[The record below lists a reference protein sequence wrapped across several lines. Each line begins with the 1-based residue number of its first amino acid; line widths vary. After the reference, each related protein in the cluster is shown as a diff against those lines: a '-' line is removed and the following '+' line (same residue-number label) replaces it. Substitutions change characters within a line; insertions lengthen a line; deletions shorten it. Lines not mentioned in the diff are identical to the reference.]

1 MQLTPLQ
8 RLSSSYAFVYL
19 RGNKVAVFW
28 IGILA
33 AIWLIAALAPV
44 VATHDPL
51 KQSADL
57 LEGPSTRHWMG
68 TDEFGRDL
76 FSRIVYGGRISLS
89 VGIIAVTIA
98 VLAGSTL
105 GLIAGY
111 TGRVVDTVIMRFIDG
126 LMAFPS
132 IILAILIM
140 AVLGP
145 SLVNVMIAVGI
156 SAVPWYAR
164 TVRGSALSVMQSQF
178 VESAQAVGA
187 SGGRIVVRH
196 ILPNVAAPIIV
207 LGTLGMATS
216 ILAIAGLSFLG
227 LGAHPPSPEWGAMLS
242 SARTYMGRASW
253 YAAFPGL
260 AIMVSVLAMNIIGD
274 ALRDILDPRLRGSIG
289 GGERG

>member
-8 RLSSSYAFVYL
+8 RLSGSYALVYL
-19 RGNKVAVFW
+19 RSNKVAVFW
-28 IGILA
+28 MGVLA

-98 VLAGSTL
+98 VLAGSAL
-105 GLIAGY
+105 GLVAGY

-164 TVRGSALSVMQSQF
+164 TVRGSTLSVMQSQF

-187 SGGRIVVRH
+187 SAGRIVIRH

-289 GGERG
+289 SGDRG

>member
-1 MQLTPLQ
+1 MRTTRISRLT
-8 RLSSSYAFVYL
+8 SSYAVIYL
-19 RGNKVAVFW
+19 RGNKVAVVW
-28 IGILA
+28 IVVLI
-33 AIWLIAALAPV
+33 AIWLMAILAPV

-57 LEGPSTRHWMG
+57 LESPSTRHWMG

-89 VGIIAVTIA
+89 VGIIAVSIA

-111 TGRVVDTVIMRFIDG
+111 TGGLIDTGIMRFIDG

-145 SLVNVMIAVGI
+145 SLVNLMIAVGI

-164 TVRGSALSVMQSQF
+164 TVRGSTLSVKQTQY
-178 VESAQAVGA
+178 VESALAVGA
-187 SGGRIVVRH
+187 SARRIIWRH

-274 ALRDILDPRLRGSIG
+274 ALRDILDPRLRGNSG
-289 GGERG
+289 GGTHR

>member
-1 MQLTPLQ
+1 MNRAWARNAAT
-8 RLSSSYAFVYL
+8 YL
-19 RGNKVAVFW
+19 RHNKVASLW
-28 IGILA
+28 IGVLLS
-33 AIWLIAALAPV
+33 IWLIALFAPL
-44 VATHDPL
+44 VATHEPL

-57 LEGPSTRHWMG
+57 LQPPSRSHWMG

-89 VGIIAVTIA
+89 VGIIAVSIA
-98 VLAGSTL
+98 VVVGSSL
-105 GLIAGY
+105 GLLSGY
-111 TGRVVDTVIMRFIDG
+111 VGGFIDNAIMRFIDG

-145 SLVNVMIAVGI
+145 SLVNLMIAVGI

-164 TVRGSALSVMQSQF
+164 TVRGSTLQVKETQY

-187 SGGRIVVRH
+187 GTLRIIRRH
-196 ILPNVAAPIIV
+196 VLPNVAAPIIV

-227 LGAHPPSPEWGAMLS
+227 LGARPPSPEWGAMLS
-242 SARTYMGRASW
+242 SARTYMGRAGW
-253 YAAFPGL
+253 YATFPGL

-289 GGERG
+289 VGQR

>member
-1 MQLTPLQ
+1 MNKAWVANT
-8 RLSSSYAFVYL
+8 AAYL
-19 RGNKVAVFW
+19 RHNKVASLW
-28 IGILA
+28 IGVLV
-33 AIWLIAALAPV
+33 AIWLVVLFAPL
-44 VATHDPL
+44 VATHEPL

-57 LEGPSTRHWMG
+57 LQPPSRSHWMG

-98 VLAGSTL
+98 VLVGSTL
-105 GLIAGY
+105 GLLSGY
-111 TGRVVDTVIMRFIDG
+111 VGGLIDTAIMRFIDG

-145 SLVNVMIAVGI
+145 SLVNLMIAVGI

-164 TVRGSALSVMQSQF
+164 TVRGSTLQVKQTQY
-178 VESAQAVGA
+178 VESSQAVGA
-187 SGGRIVVRH
+187 GTLRIMRRH

-227 LGAHPPSPEWGAMLS
+227 LGARPPSPEWGAMLS

-253 YAAFPGL
+253 YATFPGL
-260 AIMVSVLAMNIIGD
+260 AIMISVLAMNIIGD

-289 GGERG
+289 VGQR

>member
-1 MQLTPLQ
+1 MPVTLLQ
-8 RLSSSYAFVYL
+8 RLTGSYAVIYL

-28 IGILA
+28 IGVLA
-33 AIWLIAALAPV
+33 AIWAIAALAPV

-51 KQSADL
+51 RQSADL
-57 LEGPSTRHWMG
+57 LEGPSAKHWMG

-105 GLIAGY
+105 GLVAGY
-111 TGRVVDTVIMRFIDG
+111 LGGIVDTILMRFIDG

-145 SLVNVMIAVGI
+145 NLVNVMIAVGI

-164 TVRGSALSVMQSQF
+164 TVRGSTLSVMQAQF
-178 VESAQAVGA
+178 VESAKAVGS
-187 SGGRIVVRH
+187 SGGRIIVRH

-289 GGERG
+289 GGARG

>member
-1 MQLTPLQ
+1 MPVTLLQ
-8 RLSSSYAFVYL
+8 RLTGSYAVIYL

-28 IGILA
+28 IGVLA
-33 AIWLIAALAPV
+33 AIWAIAALAPV

-51 KQSADL
+51 RQSADL
-57 LEGPSTRHWMG
+57 LEGPSAKHWMG

-111 TGRVVDTVIMRFIDG
+111 LGGIVDTILMRFIDG

-145 SLVNVMIAVGI
+145 NLVNVMIAVGI

-164 TVRGSALSVMQSQF
+164 TVRGSTLSVMQAQF
-178 VESAQAVGA
+178 VESAKAVGS
-187 SGGRIVVRH
+187 SGGRIIVRH

-289 GGERG
+289 GGARG

>member
-1 MQLTPLQ
+1 MPVTLLQ
-8 RLSSSYAFVYL
+8 RLTGSYAVIYL

-28 IGILA
+28 IGVLA
-33 AIWLIAALAPV
+33 AIWAIAALAPV

-51 KQSADL
+51 RQSADL
-57 LEGPSTRHWMG
+57 LEGPSARHWMG

-111 TGRVVDTVIMRFIDG
+111 LGGIVDTILMRFIDG

-145 SLVNVMIAVGI
+145 NLVNVMIAVGI

-164 TVRGSALSVMQSQF
+164 TVRGSTLSVMQAQF
-178 VESAQAVGA
+178 VESAKAVGS
-187 SGGRIVVRH
+187 SGGRIIVRH

-289 GGERG
+289 GGARG

>member
-1 MQLTPLQ
+1 MANT
-8 RLSSSYAFVYL
+8 ATYL
-19 RGNKVAVFW
+19 RHNKVASLW
-28 IGILA
+28 IVILA
-33 AIWLIAALAPV
+33 AIWLIALFAPL
-44 VATHDPL
+44 VATHEPL

-57 LEGPSTRHWMG
+57 LQPPSASHWMG

-89 VGIIAVTIA
+89 VGIIAVAIA
-98 VLAGSTL
+98 VLVGSTL
-105 GLIAGY
+105 GLLSGY
-111 TGRVVDTVIMRFIDG
+111 VGGLIDTAIMRFIDG

-145 SLVNVMIAVGI
+145 SLVNLMIAVGI

-164 TVRGSALSVMQSQF
+164 TVRGSTLQVKQTQY
-178 VESAQAVGA
+178 VESSQAVGA
-187 SGGRIVVRH
+187 GTLRIIWRH

-227 LGAHPPSPEWGAMLS
+227 LGARPPSPEWGAMLS

-253 YAAFPGL
+253 YATFPGV
-260 AIMVSVLAMNIIGD
+260 AIMISVLAMNIIGD

-289 GGERG
+289 VGQR

>member
-1 MQLTPLQ
+1 MNRAWVTNT
-8 RLSSSYAFVYL
+8 AIYL
-19 RGNKVAVFW
+19 RYNKVASLW
-28 IGILA
+28 IVILA
-33 AIWLIAALAPV
+33 AIWLIALFAPL
-44 VATHDPL
+44 VATHEPL

-57 LEGPSTRHWMG
+57 LQPPSTSHWMG

-98 VLAGSTL
+98 VLVGSTL
-105 GLIAGY
+105 GLMSGY
-111 TGRVVDTVIMRFIDG
+111 VGGLIDTAIMRFIDG

-145 SLVNVMIAVGI
+145 SLVNLMIAVGI

-164 TVRGSALSVMQSQF
+164 TVRGSTLQVKQTQY
-178 VESAQAVGA
+178 VESSQAVGA
-187 SGGRIVVRH
+187 GTLRIMRRH

-227 LGAHPPSPEWGAMLS
+227 LGARPPSPEWGAMLS
-242 SARTYMGRASW
+242 SARTYMGRAGW
-253 YAAFPGL
+253 YATFPGL
-260 AIMVSVLAMNIIGD
+260 AIMISVLAMNIIGD

-289 GGERG
+289 VGQR

>member
-1 MQLTPLQ
+1 MPVTLLQ
-8 RLSSSYAFVYL
+8 RLTGSYAVIYL

-28 IGILA
+28 IGVLA
-33 AIWLIAALAPV
+33 AIWAIAALAPV

-51 KQSADL
+51 RQSADL
-57 LEGPSTRHWMG
+57 LEGPSAKHWMG

-105 GLIAGY
+105 GLVAGY
-111 TGRVVDTVIMRFIDG
+111 LGGIVDTILMRFIDG

-145 SLVNVMIAVGI
+145 NLVNVMIAVGI

-164 TVRGSALSVMQSQF
+164 TVRGSTLSVMQAQF
-178 VESAQAVGA
+178 VESAKAVGS
-187 SGGRIVVRH
+187 SGGRIIIRH

-289 GGERG
+289 GGARG

>member
-1 MQLTPLQ
+1 MTN
-8 RLSSSYAFVYL
+8 AATYL
-19 RGNKVAVFW
+19 RYNKVASLW
-28 IGILA
+28 IVILA
-33 AIWLIAALAPV
+33 AIWLIALFAPL
-44 VATHDPL
+44 VATHEPL

-57 LEGPSTRHWMG
+57 LQPPSTSHWMG

-98 VLAGSTL
+98 VLVGSTL
-105 GLIAGY
+105 GLISGY
-111 TGRVVDTVIMRFIDG
+111 VGGLIDTAIMRFIDG

-145 SLVNVMIAVGI
+145 SLVNLMIAVGI

-164 TVRGSALSVMQSQF
+164 TVRGSTLQVKQTQY
-178 VESAQAVGA
+178 VESSQAVGA
-187 SGGRIVVRH
+187 GMLRIMRRH

-227 LGAHPPSPEWGAMLS
+227 LGARPPSPEWGAMLS
-242 SARTYMGRASW
+242 SARTYMGRAGW
-253 YAAFPGL
+253 YATFPGL
-260 AIMVSVLAMNIIGD
+260 AIMISVLAMNIIGD

-289 GGERG
+289 VGQR

>member
-1 MQLTPLQ
+1 MPVTLLQ
-8 RLSSSYAFVYL
+8 RLTGSYAVIYL

-28 IGILA
+28 IGVLA
-33 AIWLIAALAPV
+33 AIWAIAALAPV

-51 KQSADL
+51 RQSADL
-57 LEGPSTRHWMG
+57 LEGPSAKHWMG

-111 TGRVVDTVIMRFIDG
+111 LGGLVDTILMRFIDG

-145 SLVNVMIAVGI
+145 NLVNVMIAVGI

-164 TVRGSALSVMQSQF
+164 TVRGSTLSVMQAQF
-178 VESAQAVGA
+178 VESAKAVGS
-187 SGGRIVVRH
+187 SGGRIIVRH

-227 LGAHPPSPEWGAMLS
+227 LGAHPPSPEWGRCCRRRV
-242 SARTYMGRASW
+242 RTWAGRA
-253 YAAFPGL
+253 GT
-260 AIMVSVLAMNIIGD
+260 
-274 ALRDILDPRLRGSIG
+274 PRSRG
-289 GGERG
+289 

>member
-1 MQLTPLQ
+1 MSKAWVANT
-8 RLSSSYAFVYL
+8 ATYL
-19 RGNKVAVFW
+19 RHNKIASLW
-28 IGILA
+28 IVILA
-33 AIWLIAALAPV
+33 AIWLVALFAPL
-44 VATHDPL
+44 VATHEPL

-57 LEGPSTRHWMG
+57 LQPPSASHWMG

-89 VGIIAVTIA
+89 VGIIAVAIA
-98 VLAGSTL
+98 VLVGSTL
-105 GLIAGY
+105 GLLSGY
-111 TGRVVDTVIMRFIDG
+111 VGGLIDTAIMRFIDG

-145 SLVNVMIAVGI
+145 SLVNLMIAVGI

-164 TVRGSALSVMQSQF
+164 TVRGSTLQVKQTQY
-178 VESAQAVGA
+178 VESSQAVGA
-187 SGGRIVVRH
+187 GTLRIIWRH

-227 LGAHPPSPEWGAMLS
+227 LGARPPSPEWGAMLS

-253 YAAFPGL
+253 YATFPGV
-260 AIMVSVLAMNIIGD
+260 AIMISVLAMNIIGD

-289 GGERG
+289 VGQR

>member
-1 MQLTPLQ
+1 MNRAWVAST
-8 RLSSSYAFVYL
+8 ATYL
-19 RGNKVAVFW
+19 RHNKVASLW
-28 IGILA
+28 IVILA
-33 AIWLIAALAPV
+33 AIWLIALFAPL
-44 VATHDPL
+44 VATHEPL
-51 KQSADL
+51 KQSSDL
-57 LEGPSTRHWMG
+57 LQPPSTSHWMG

-98 VLAGSTL
+98 VLVGSTL
-105 GLIAGY
+105 GLLSGY
-111 TGRVVDTVIMRFIDG
+111 VGGLIDTVIMRFIDG

-140 AVLGP
+140 AMLGP
-145 SLVNVMIAVGI
+145 SLVNLMIAVGI

-164 TVRGSALSVMQSQF
+164 TVRGSTLQVKQTQY
-178 VESAQAVGA
+178 VESSLAVGA
-187 SGGRIVVRH
+187 GTLRIMRRH
-196 ILPNVAAPIIV
+196 VLPNVAAPIIV

-227 LGAHPPSPEWGAMLS
+227 LGARPPSPEWGAMLS

-253 YAAFPGL
+253 YATFPGL
-260 AIMVSVLAMNIIGD
+260 AIMISVLAMNIIGD

-289 GGERG
+289 VGQR

>member
-1 MQLTPLQ
+1 MRVTLLN
-8 RLSSSYAFVYL
+8 RVAGSYAVIYL

-28 IGILA
+28 IGVLA
-33 AIWLIAALAPV
+33 AIWAIAALAPV

-51 KQSADL
+51 RQSADL
-57 LEGPSTRHWMG
+57 LEGPSAKHWMG

-111 TGRVVDTVIMRFIDG
+111 LGGIVDTILMRFIDG

-145 SLVNVMIAVGI
+145 NLVNVMIAVGI

-164 TVRGSALSVMQSQF
+164 TVRGSTLSVMQAQF
-178 VESAQAVGA
+178 VESAKAVGS
-187 SGGRIVVRH
+187 SGGRIIVRH

-289 GGERG
+289 GGTRA

>member
-1 MQLTPLQ
+1 MNKAWVANT
-8 RLSSSYAFVYL
+8 AAYL
-19 RGNKVAVFW
+19 RHNKVASFW
-28 IGILA
+28 IGVLV
-33 AIWLIAALAPV
+33 AIWLVVLFAPL
-44 VATHDPL
+44 VATHEPL

-57 LEGPSTRHWMG
+57 LEPPSRSHWMG

-98 VLAGSTL
+98 VLVGSTL
-105 GLIAGY
+105 GLMSGY
-111 TGRVVDTVIMRFIDG
+111 VGGLIDTAIMRFIDG

-145 SLVNVMIAVGI
+145 SLVNLMIAVGI

-164 TVRGSALSVMQSQF
+164 TVRGSTLQVKQTQY
-178 VESAQAVGA
+178 VESSQAVGA
-187 SGGRIVVRH
+187 GTLRIMWRH

-227 LGAHPPSPEWGAMLS
+227 LGARPPSPEWGAMLS

-253 YAAFPGL
+253 YATFPGL
-260 AIMVSVLAMNIIGD
+260 AIMISVLAMNIIGD

-289 GGERG
+289 VGQR

>member
-1 MQLTPLQ
+1 MNRAWVAST
-8 RLSSSYAFVYL
+8 ATYL
-19 RGNKVAVFW
+19 RHNKVASLW
-28 IGILA
+28 IVILA
-33 AIWLIAALAPV
+33 AIWLIALFAPL
-44 VATHDPL
+44 VATHEPL

-57 LEGPSTRHWMG
+57 LQPPSTSHWMG

-98 VLAGSTL
+98 VLVGSTL
-105 GLIAGY
+105 GLLSGY
-111 TGRVVDTVIMRFIDG
+111 VGGLIDTVIMRFIDG

-140 AVLGP
+140 AMLGP
-145 SLVNVMIAVGI
+145 SLVNLMIAVGI

-164 TVRGSALSVMQSQF
+164 TVRGSTLQVKQTQY
-178 VESAQAVGA
+178 VESSLAVGA
-187 SGGRIVVRH
+187 GTFRIMRRH
-196 ILPNVAAPIIV
+196 VLPNVAAPIIV

-227 LGAHPPSPEWGAMLS
+227 LGARPPSPEWGAMLS
-242 SARTYMGRASW
+242 SARTYMGRAGW
-253 YAAFPGL
+253 YATFPGL
-260 AIMVSVLAMNIIGD
+260 AIMISVLAMNIIGD

-289 GGERG
+289 VGQR

>member
-1 MQLTPLQ
+1 MNKAWAANT
-8 RLSSSYAFVYL
+8 AAYL
-19 RGNKVAVFW
+19 RHNKVASFW
-28 IGILA
+28 IGVLV
-33 AIWLIAALAPV
+33 AIWLIVLFAPL
-44 VATHDPL
+44 VATHEPL

-57 LEGPSTRHWMG
+57 LQPPSRSHWMG

-89 VGIIAVTIA
+89 VGIIAVSIA
-98 VLAGSTL
+98 VLVGSTL
-105 GLIAGY
+105 GLLSGY
-111 TGRVVDTVIMRFIDG
+111 VGGFIDTVIMRFIDG

-145 SLVNVMIAVGI
+145 SLVNLMIAVGI

-164 TVRGSALSVMQSQF
+164 TVRGSTLQVKQTQY
-178 VESAQAVGA
+178 VESSQAVGA
-187 SGGRIVVRH
+187 GTLRIMWRH

-227 LGAHPPSPEWGAMLS
+227 LGARPPSPEWGAMLS
-242 SARTYMGRASW
+242 SARTYMGRAGW
-253 YAAFPGL
+253 YATFPGL
-260 AIMVSVLAMNIIGD
+260 AIMISVLAMNIIGD

-289 GGERG
+289 VGQR

>member
-1 MQLTPLQ
+1 MTNT
-8 RLSSSYAFVYL
+8 AIYL
-19 RGNKVAVFW
+19 RYNKVASLW
-28 IGILA
+28 IVILA
-33 AIWLIAALAPV
+33 AIWLIALFAPL
-44 VATHDPL
+44 VATHEPL

-57 LEGPSTRHWMG
+57 LQPPSTSHWMG

-98 VLAGSTL
+98 VLVGSTL
-105 GLIAGY
+105 GLMSGY
-111 TGRVVDTVIMRFIDG
+111 VGGLIDTAIMRFIDG

-145 SLVNVMIAVGI
+145 SLVNLMIAVGI

-164 TVRGSALSVMQSQF
+164 TVRGSTLQVKQTQY
-178 VESAQAVGA
+178 VESSQAVGA
-187 SGGRIVVRH
+187 GTLRIMRRH

-227 LGAHPPSPEWGAMLS
+227 LGARPPSPELGAMLS
-242 SARTYMGRASW
+242 SARTYMGRAGW
-253 YAAFPGL
+253 YATFPGL
-260 AIMVSVLAMNIIGD
+260 AIMISVLAMNIIGD

-289 GGERG
+289 VGQR

>member
-1 MQLTPLQ
+1 MPVTLLQ
-8 RLSSSYAFVYL
+8 RLTGSYAVIYL

-28 IGILA
+28 IGVLA
-33 AIWLIAALAPV
+33 AIWAIAALAPV

-51 KQSADL
+51 RQSADL
-57 LEGPSTRHWMG
+57 LEGPSARHWMG

-111 TGRVVDTVIMRFIDG
+111 LGGIVDTILMRFIDG

-145 SLVNVMIAVGI
+145 NLVNVMIAVGI

-164 TVRGSALSVMQSQF
+164 TVRGSTLSVMQAQF
-178 VESAQAVGA
+178 VESAKAVGS
-187 SGGRIVVRH
+187 SGGRIIIRH

-289 GGERG
+289 GGARG

>member
-1 MQLTPLQ
+1 MSKAWVANT
-8 RLSSSYAFVYL
+8 ATYL
-19 RGNKVAVFW
+19 RHNKVASLW
-28 IGILA
+28 IVILA
-33 AIWLIAALAPV
+33 AIWLIALFAPL
-44 VATHDPL
+44 VATHEPL

-57 LEGPSTRHWMG
+57 LQPPSASHWMG

-89 VGIIAVTIA
+89 VGIIAVAIA
-98 VLAGSTL
+98 VLVGSTL
-105 GLIAGY
+105 GLLSGY
-111 TGRVVDTVIMRFIDG
+111 VGGLIDTAIMRFIDG

-145 SLVNVMIAVGI
+145 SLVNLMIAVGI

-164 TVRGSALSVMQSQF
+164 TVRGSTLQVKQTQY
-178 VESAQAVGA
+178 VESSQAVGA
-187 SGGRIVVRH
+187 GTLRIIWRH

-227 LGAHPPSPEWGAMLS
+227 LGARPPSPEWGAMLS

-253 YAAFPGL
+253 YATFPGV
-260 AIMVSVLAMNIIGD
+260 AIMISVLAMNIIGD

-289 GGERG
+289 VGQR

>member
-1 MQLTPLQ
+1 MRVTLLN
-8 RLSSSYAFVYL
+8 RVAGSYAVIYL

-28 IGILA
+28 IGVLA
-33 AIWLIAALAPV
+33 AIWAIAALAPV

-51 KQSADL
+51 RQSADL
-57 LEGPSTRHWMG
+57 LEGPSAKHWMG

-111 TGRVVDTVIMRFIDG
+111 LGGIVDTILMRFIDG

-145 SLVNVMIAVGI
+145 NLVNVMIAVGI

-164 TVRGSALSVMQSQF
+164 TVRGSTLSVMQAQF
-178 VESAQAVGA
+178 VESAKAVGS
-187 SGGRIVVRH
+187 SGGRIIVRH

-289 GGERG
+289 GGARG

>member
-1 MQLTPLQ
+1 MNRAWVTNT
-8 RLSSSYAFVYL
+8 ATYL
-19 RGNKVAVFW
+19 RYNKVASLW
-28 IGILA
+28 IVILA
-33 AIWLIAALAPV
+33 AIWLIALFAPL
-44 VATHDPL
+44 VATHEPL

-57 LEGPSTRHWMG
+57 LQPPSTSHWMG

-98 VLAGSTL
+98 VLVGSTL
-105 GLIAGY
+105 GLMSGY
-111 TGRVVDTVIMRFIDG
+111 VGGLIDTAIMRFIDG

-145 SLVNVMIAVGI
+145 SLVNLMIAVGI

-164 TVRGSALSVMQSQF
+164 TVRGSTLQVKQTQY
-178 VESAQAVGA
+178 VESSQAVGA
-187 SGGRIVVRH
+187 GMLRIMWRH

-227 LGAHPPSPEWGAMLS
+227 LGARPPSPEWGAMLS
-242 SARTYMGRASW
+242 SARTYMGRAGW
-253 YAAFPGL
+253 YATFPGL
-260 AIMVSVLAMNIIGD
+260 AIMISVLAMNIIGD

-289 GGERG
+289 VGQR

>member
-1 MQLTPLQ
+1 MNKAWAANT
-8 RLSSSYAFVYL
+8 AAYL
-19 RGNKVAVFW
+19 RHNKVASFW
-28 IGILA
+28 IGVLV
-33 AIWLIAALAPV
+33 AIWLIVLFAPL
-44 VATHDPL
+44 VATHEPL

-57 LEGPSTRHWMG
+57 LQPPSRSHWMG

-98 VLAGSTL
+98 VLVGSTL
-105 GLIAGY
+105 GLLSGY
-111 TGRVVDTVIMRFIDG
+111 VGGFIDTVIMRFIDG

-145 SLVNVMIAVGI
+145 SLVNLMIAVGI

-164 TVRGSALSVMQSQF
+164 TVRGSTLQVKQTQY
-178 VESAQAVGA
+178 VESSQAVGA
-187 SGGRIVVRH
+187 GTLRIMRRH

-227 LGAHPPSPEWGAMLS
+227 LGARPPSPEWGAMLS
-242 SARTYMGRASW
+242 SARTYMGRAGW
-253 YAAFPGL
+253 YATFPGL
-260 AIMVSVLAMNIIGD
+260 AIMISVLAMNIIGD

-289 GGERG
+289 VGQR

>member
-1 MQLTPLQ
+1 MRVTLLN
-8 RLSSSYAFVYL
+8 RVAGSYAVIYL

-28 IGILA
+28 IGVLA
-33 AIWLIAALAPV
+33 AIWAIAALAPV

-51 KQSADL
+51 RQSADL
-57 LEGPSTRHWMG
+57 LEGPSAKHWMG

-111 TGRVVDTVIMRFIDG
+111 LGGIVDTILMRFIDG

-145 SLVNVMIAVGI
+145 NLVNVMIAVGI

-164 TVRGSALSVMQSQF
+164 TVRGSTLSVMQAQF
-178 VESAQAVGA
+178 VESAKAVGS
-187 SGGRIVVRH
+187 SGGRIIIRH

-289 GGERG
+289 GGARG

>member
-1 MQLTPLQ
+1 MPVTLLQ
-8 RLSSSYAFVYL
+8 RLTGSYAVIYL

-28 IGILA
+28 IGVLA
-33 AIWLIAALAPV
+33 AIWAIAALAPV

-51 KQSADL
+51 RQSADL
-57 LEGPSTRHWMG
+57 LEGPSAKHWMG

-111 TGRVVDTVIMRFIDG
+111 LGGIVDTILMRFIDG

-145 SLVNVMIAVGI
+145 NLVNVMIAVGI

-164 TVRGSALSVMQSQF
+164 TVRGSTLSVMQAQF
-178 VESAQAVGA
+178 VESAKAVGS
-187 SGGRIVVRH
+187 SGGRIVIRH

-289 GGERG
+289 GGARG

>member
-1 MQLTPLQ
+1 M
-8 RLSSSYAFVYL
+8 
-19 RGNKVAVFW
+19 
-28 IGILA
+28 
-33 AIWLIAALAPV
+33 
-44 VATHDPL
+44 
-51 KQSADL
+51 
-57 LEGPSTRHWMG
+57 
-68 TDEFGRDL
+68 
-76 FSRIVYGGRISLS
+76 YGGRISLS

-111 TGRVVDTVIMRFIDG
+111 LGGIVDTILMRFIDG

-145 SLVNVMIAVGI
+145 NLVNVMIAVGI

-164 TVRGSALSVMQSQF
+164 TVRGSTLSVMQAQF
-178 VESAQAVGA
+178 VESAKAVG
-187 SGGRIVVRH
+187 SSDGRIVIRH

-289 GGERG
+289 GGARG

>member
-1 MQLTPLQ
+1 MPVTLLQ
-8 RLSSSYAFVYL
+8 RLTGSYAVIYL

-28 IGILA
+28 IGVLA
-33 AIWLIAALAPV
+33 AIWAIAALAPV

-51 KQSADL
+51 RQSADL
-57 LEGPSTRHWMG
+57 LEGPSAKHWMG

-111 TGRVVDTVIMRFIDG
+111 LGGLVDTILMRFIDG

-145 SLVNVMIAVGI
+145 NLVNVMIAVGI

-164 TVRGSALSVMQSQF
+164 TVRGSTLSVMQAQF
-178 VESAQAVGA
+178 VESAKAVGS
-187 SGGRIVVRH
+187 SGGRIIIRH

-289 GGERG
+289 GGARG

>member
-1 MQLTPLQ
+1 MTNT
-8 RLSSSYAFVYL
+8 AIYL
-19 RGNKVAVFW
+19 RYNKVASLW
-28 IGILA
+28 IVILA
-33 AIWLIAALAPV
+33 AIWLIALFAPL
-44 VATHDPL
+44 VATHEPL

-57 LEGPSTRHWMG
+57 LQPPSTSHWMG

-98 VLAGSTL
+98 VLVGSTL
-105 GLIAGY
+105 GLMSGY
-111 TGRVVDTVIMRFIDG
+111 VGGLIDTAIMRFIDG

-145 SLVNVMIAVGI
+145 SLVNLMIAVGI

-164 TVRGSALSVMQSQF
+164 TVRGSTLQVKQTQY
-178 VESAQAVGA
+178 VESSQAVGA
-187 SGGRIVVRH
+187 GTLRIMRRH

-227 LGAHPPSPEWGAMLS
+227 LGARPPSPEWGAMLS
-242 SARTYMGRASW
+242 SARTYMGRAGW
-253 YAAFPGL
+253 YATFPGL
-260 AIMVSVLAMNIIGD
+260 AIMISVLAMNIIGD

-289 GGERG
+289 VGQR

>member
-1 MQLTPLQ
+1 MPVTLLQ
-8 RLSSSYAFVYL
+8 RLTGSYAVIYL

-28 IGILA
+28 IGVLA
-33 AIWLIAALAPV
+33 AIWAIAALAPV

-51 KQSADL
+51 RQSADL
-57 LEGPSTRHWMG
+57 LEGPSARHWMG

-111 TGRVVDTVIMRFIDG
+111 LGGLVDTILMRFIDG

-145 SLVNVMIAVGI
+145 NLVNVMIAVGI

-164 TVRGSALSVMQSQF
+164 TVRGSTLSVMQAQF
-178 VESAQAVGA
+178 VESAKAVGS
-187 SGGRIVVRH
+187 SGGRIIVRH

-289 GGERG
+289 GGARG

>member
-1 MQLTPLQ
+1 MNRAWVANT
-8 RLSSSYAFVYL
+8 AAYL
-19 RGNKVAVFW
+19 RHNKVASLW

-33 AIWLIAALAPV
+33 AIWLVALFAPL
-44 VATHDPL
+44 VATHEPL

-57 LEGPSTRHWMG
+57 LQPPSRSHWMG

-89 VGIIAVTIA
+89 VGIIAVSIA
-98 VLAGSTL
+98 VLVGSTL
-105 GLIAGY
+105 GLLSGY
-111 TGRVVDTVIMRFIDG
+111 VGGLIDTAIMRFIDG

-145 SLVNVMIAVGI
+145 SLVNLMIAVGI

-164 TVRGSALSVMQSQF
+164 TVRGSTLQVKQTQY
-178 VESAQAVGA
+178 VESSQAVGA
-187 SGGRIVVRH
+187 GALRIMWRH
-196 ILPNVAAPIIV
+196 VLPNVAAPIIV

-227 LGAHPPSPEWGAMLS
+227 LGARPPSPEWGAMLS

-253 YAAFPGL
+253 YATFPGL
-260 AIMVSVLAMNIIGD
+260 AIMISVLAMNIIGD

-289 GGERG
+289 VGQR